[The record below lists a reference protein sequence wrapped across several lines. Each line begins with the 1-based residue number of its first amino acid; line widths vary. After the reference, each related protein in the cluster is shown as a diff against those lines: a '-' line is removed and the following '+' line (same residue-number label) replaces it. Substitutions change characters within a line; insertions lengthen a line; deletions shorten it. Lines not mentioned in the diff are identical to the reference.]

1 MNNDFFGQHRAS
13 AGALASP
20 KRFQGVGR
28 GCIREYEPF

>member
-20 KRFQGVGR
+20 KRVSGGGEGVYSG
-28 GCIREYEPF
+28 I